1 MLILIGKS
9 ASGKDT
15 IKRKLI
21 KEFEFKPIVSYTT
34 RPIRV
39 GEKEGEDYY
48 YINELEFQKKKEEGF
63 FAEWKSYNTIQGEW
77 YYGTAKEDIE
87 KANDYTVMISTPRG
101 VRDILKEGYEPKVAY
116 INADIE
122 TISKRLYFRG
132 DNRSEIQRRMLS
144 DSMDFKNVED
154 IVDFNIKN
162 NINFDINDVIHNLL
176 VLYRKEIDK
185 ND

>member
-1 MLILIGKS
+1 MLIIIGKS

-21 KEFEFKPIVSYTT
+21 KDFGFKPIISYTT
-34 RPIRV
+34 RLMRI
-39 GEKEGEDYY
+39 GEKEGVDYH
-48 YINELEFQKKKEEGF
+48 YISEYEFQTKIKENF
-63 FAEWKSYNTIQGEW
+63 FAEWKSYNTMQGEW

-101 VRDILKEGYEPKVAY
+101 VRDILKEGYEPKIAY
-116 INADIE
+116 INANIE
-122 TISKRLYFRG
+122 TISKRLHFRG

-144 DSMDFKNVED
+144 DDVDFKNIED

-162 NINFDINDVIHNLL
+162 NINFDINDVVHNLL
-176 VLYRKEIDK
+176 VLYRKEINK